1 MNREFYFHDV
11 ARENNFNHLTL
22 KSYQMATENLKGGG
36 GGEREVQDYFSLL
49 ATHLSTSL
57 FLVSSLSSSNRQSV
71 ALDGDWDV
79 TQREWLPGGK
89 FEMRPIANKRAQ
101 V

>member
-1 MNREFYFHDV
+1 MMLHV
-11 ARENNFNHLTL
+11 KIISTTSHSKATKWLQKIL
-22 KSYQMATENLKGGG
+22 KGG